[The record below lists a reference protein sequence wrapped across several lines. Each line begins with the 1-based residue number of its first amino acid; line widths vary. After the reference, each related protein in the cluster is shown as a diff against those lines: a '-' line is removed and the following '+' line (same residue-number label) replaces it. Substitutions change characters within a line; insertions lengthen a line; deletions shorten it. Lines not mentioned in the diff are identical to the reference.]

1 MDVKCFICGCAVGD
15 NPPMAR
21 AAADCCELCHER
33 SAAYQEAAQDAFDE
47 IRGYPIGGQLDE
59 TEALN
64 DRYQIYLD
72 CANDRNGK
80 LIKTFDQWLNS

>member
-1 MDVKCFICGCAVGD
+1 MDVKCFICGGALGD
-15 NPPMAR
+15 NPP
-21 AAADCCELCHER
+21 AADCCELCHER